1 VILKTLDLSL
11 LSAFSVGTGSSIEK
25 RLRDLDMARHT
36 DTSVSLQRLAKQR
49 SRVFAITWS
58 AAIQQHHCVE
68 AASLGPFEAV
78 GKGFCLL
85 QRDLKVIF
93 SVFPPTRRRRWA
105 DRFSGPRDSFGV
117 AVPGSSPGASTIAGR
132 YITNVPRQTIA
143 DARESFEPRNVI
155 VSLVAS
161 TRSRKWRT

>member
-1 VILKTLDLSL
+1 MILKTLDLSL

-105 DRFSGPRDSFGV
+105 DRFSGL
-117 AVPGSSPGASTIAGR
+117 AGR
-132 YITNVPRQTIA
+132 AIPSGSR
-143 DARESFEPRNVI
+143 
-155 VSLVAS
+155 SLVRVQVPPPSPEGTLQMCRAKQS
-161 TRSRKWRT
+161 PMHANPLNRAM

>member
-93 SVFPPTRRRRWA
+93 SVFPPTRA
-105 DRFSGPRDSFGV
+105 AAAGPTGL
-117 AVPGSSPGASTIAGR
+117 AGR
-132 YITNVPRQTIA
+132 AIPSGSR
-143 DARESFEPRNVI
+143 
-155 VSLVAS
+155 SLVRVQVPPPSPEGTLQMCRAKQS
-161 TRSRKWRT
+161 PMHANPLNRAM

>member
-85 QRDLKVIF
+85 QRDLK
-93 SVFPPTRRRRWA
+93 SSASSHRRAAAAGPT
-105 DRFSGPRDSFGV
+105 GL
-117 AVPGSSPGASTIAGR
+117 AGR
-132 YITNVPRQTIA
+132 AIPSGSR
-143 DARESFEPRNVI
+143 
-155 VSLVAS
+155 SLVRVQVPPPSPEGTLQMCHAKQS
-161 TRSRKWRT
+161 PMHANPLNRAM